1 MKDAD
6 WAFAQYEKVRAALP
20 DSEFPVT
27 SRHVANI
34 GEIADQFDVFLLDAF
49 GVLNVGDTVI
59 KGAAERVTAL
69 QNAGKQVFVLTNG
82 ASLPADVS
90 LVKYRN
96 MGFDFEQSDVIAS
109 RDALALELTD
119 RKEKLWGV
127 MALETSRLD
136 EFSVG
141 TIQLGLEK
149 SDYDKADAFF
159 LIGSGQWDD
168 KRHALLVETLK
179 NNPRPVL
186 VGNPDIVA
194 PREDGL
200 SLEPGWFAHDLAEK
214 TGVTPEFYG
223 KPFANVYELALSKI
237 SPDIPRTRIAM
248 VGDTLHTDVL
258 GGAAM
263 GMKTILITDHGL
275 FKGRDVSTYIKA
287 SGIVPDYIAKTT

>member
-20 DSEFPVT
+20 DGVFPTT
-27 SRHVANI
+27 SQHVANI
-34 GEIADQFDVFLLDAF
+34 GQIADQFDVFLLDAF

-59 KGAAERVTAL
+59 EGAAERVSAL

-90 LVKYRN
+90 LAKYRK
-96 MGFDFEQSDVIAS
+96 MGFDFQQSDVIAS
-109 RDALALELTD
+109 RDALSLALTERT
-119 RKEKLWGV
+119 EKVWGV
-127 MALETSRLD
+127 MALGTSRLD
-136 EFSVG
+136 EFSVE
-141 TIQLGLEK
+141 TIHLGLDK
-149 SDYDKADAFF
+149 SDYDKVDAFF

-168 KRHALLVETLK
+168 KQQALLVEALK
-179 NNPRPVL
+179 NNLRPVL

-200 SLEPGWFAHDLAEK
+200 SLEPGWHAHSLAEK

-237 SPDIPRTRIAM
+237 SPNIPRTRIAM

-275 FKGRDVSTYIKA
+275 FKGKDVDAYIKA